1 MKKIAL
7 VIPYFGT
14 LPGYFPLW
22 LMSCRYNPEM
32 DFLIFTDDRRP
43 FDWPENVK
51 TVYMTWE
58 EMQGRIRG
66 AFDFPAAISKPYK
79 LCDYRPAYGEIF
91 AGELAGYDFWGHCD
105 LDVIWGA
112 LSDFVTEELLD
123 RYDKLFGRGHFS
135 LYRNCPLINGLY
147 RTEVDGKPMY
157 REIFQDEKS
166 RLFDE
171 WTGIDRIFQIR
182 GIPIYDSPVVADI
195 QSASYHFM
203 VNSDRED
210 QERPQVFFWRETE
223 GRGRIF
229 RYYRDQGEI
238 VRQEFMYIHL
248 QKRDMTAADEID
260 GDFLIVPNEFISG
273 RGLAPYLD
281 APETED
287 EVAAAMIRT
296 YYRRRLVNWQ
306 QVRKNMARR
315 LRKAG
320 RLWKKDGRK

>member
-1 MKKIAL
+1 MEKLAATSQYLHIARDLAARIAKGEFPEGEKLFGRSMLASEYAVSPETVRRALRLLADMKVVEIKAQSGA
-7 VIPYFGT
+7 VI
-14 LPGYFPLW
+14 L
-22 LMSCRYNPEM
+22 SVDNARRYLANFE
-32 DFLIFTDDRRP
+32 
-43 FDWPENVK
+43 ENASP
-51 TVYMTWE
+51 
-58 EMQGRIRG
+58 Q
-66 AFDFPAAISKPYK
+66 S
-79 LCDYRPAYGEIF
+79 LLQQF
-91 AGELAGYDFWGHCD
+91 A
-105 LDVIWGA
+105 
-112 LSDFVTEELLD
+112 ELLD

-147 RTEVDGKPMY
+147 RTEVDGKPLY

-229 RYYRDQGEI
+229 RYYRDHGEI

-281 APETED
+281 DPETED